1 MKKILTILFIL
12 PLIFSSCKKE
22 EVEEVL
28 PCLCGNTVSTIS
40 STSPISYSYSPNCF
54 TPNGD
59 NDNDYF
65 RVIIGDSL
73 GLLLPYTLSIN
84 GLQLIFDSII
94 LNNHGYNNL
103 GWDGGNSQNGEYNYQ
118 ITCNY
123 NGTSYQMNGKV
134 SLVRD
139 ISNLSNTFDC
149 YPQGSLECTFGDMID
164 PQNGFIYPTQEDIN
178 NW

>member
-1 MKKILTILFIL
+1 MKKLLIILITI
-12 PLIFSSCKKE
+12 PLIFNSCNKGE
-22 EVEEVL
+22 LGGVL
-28 PCLCGNTVSTIS
+28 PCLCENTTSIIS
-40 STSPISYSYSPNCF
+40 STSSIYYSYSPNCF
-54 TPNGD
+54 TPN
-59 NDNDYF
+59 NDIHNDFF

-73 GLLLPYTLSIN
+73 GNFLPYTLSVN
-84 GLQLIFDSII
+84 GLQLIIDTI
-94 LNNHGYNNL
+94 NHNYNHL

-123 NGTSYQMNGKV
+123 NGSSYQMNGTV

-149 YPQGSLECTFGDMID
+149 YPQGSLECTFGDMIH
-164 PQNGFIYPTQEDIN
+164 PQNGFIYQTQEDIN

>member
-1 MKKILTILFIL
+1 MKKLLTLLFIL

-59 NDNDYF
+59 DHNDLF
-65 RVIIGDSL
+65 RVIIGDGL
-73 GLLLPYTLSIN
+73 GLLLPYTLSVN
-84 GLQLIFDSII
+84 GLQLIIDTISQY
-94 LNNHGYNNL
+94 NYNPNH

-118 ITCNY
+118 ITCDY
-123 NGTSYQMNGKV
+123 NGSSYQMNGKV

-149 YPQGSLECTFGDMID
+149 YPQGSLECTFGDMIA
-164 PQNGFIYPTQEDIN
+164 PQYGFIYPTQEDIN

>member
-1 MKKILTILFIL
+1 MKKLLILLISI

-40 STSPISYSYSPNCF
+40 STSPLYSYSPNCF

-73 GLLLPYTLSIN
+73 GLLLPYTLSVN
-84 GLQLIFDSII
+84 GLQLTIDTINQSY
-94 LNNHGYNNL
+94 NHL
-103 GWDGGNSQNGEYNYQ
+103 GWDGGNSQNGKYNYQ

-123 NGTSYQMNGKV
+123 NSSSYQINGEF
-134 SLVRD
+134 SLVRN
-139 ISNLSNTFDC
+139 ISDLSNTFDC
-149 YPQGSLECTFGDMID
+149 YPQGSLECTFGDMIH
-164 PQNGFIYPTQEDIN
+164 PQNGFIYQTQEDIN

>member
-1 MKKILTILFIL
+1 MKRILFIL
-12 PLIFSSCKKE
+12 ITIPLIFNSCKKE
-22 EVEEVL
+22 DEQVQQVL
-28 PCLCGNTVSTIS
+28 PCLCFNSIS
-40 STSPISYSYSPNCF
+40 GWSFKGVPIRHTSPNCF
-54 TPNGD
+54 TPN
-59 NDNDYF
+59 NDLINDYF
-65 RVIIGDSL
+65 KVFVNDSS
-73 GLLLPYTLSIN
+73 GLIPYTLSVN
-84 GLQLIFDSII
+84 GIQLIIDTI
-94 LNNHGYNNL
+94 NQGYNHL

-123 NGTSYQMNGKV
+123 NGTSYQMNSKV